1 MSGCKNNGTVSFIKM
16 CLICHNKNIKTKQ
29 SKSKQLTAKHSCVQA
44 SKGLTLQITVSFL
57 CQSFI
62 KSHCQDVPPFSSLCL
77 VSLYLWGH
85 PFLLFRYIHRLLVV
99 CMSCY
104 SIVSYKLHFIW
115 YIKRYLGCLL
125 YFDFNVHAIPYTVV
139 EKLWCGCPQISVSLS
154 SLHWFVSGQGKCL
167 SKFTR

>member
-29 SKSKQLTAKHSCVQA
+29 SKSKQLTAKHSCVQ
-44 SKGLTLQITVSFL
+44 GLTLQITVTFL

-62 KSHCQDVPPFSSLCL
+62 KSHCQDVPPFSSLYL
-77 VSLYLWGH
+77 VSPDLWGH

-104 SIVSYKLHFIW
+104 SIVSCKLHFIC
-115 YIKRYLGCLL
+115 YIKRCLDCLL
-125 YFDFNVHAIPYTVV
+125 YFNSNVHTIPSTVG

-154 SLHWFVSGQGKCL
+154 SIHWFVSGQGKCL